1 MSTFSDQQSK
11 NLIYSGIFLHDIEA
25 TWKPHIWETQIMWD
39 LLVL

>member
-11 NLIYSGIFLHDIEA
+11 IKYTQFIIMHDIEA

-39 LLVL
+39 LLEL